1 MNDVSLTPTTG
12 STPAAPAGRAAGEVS
27 ARRDAPAGRP
37 VFRPRVD
44 LLDRQREVV
53 LTADM
58 PGSRAE
64 DIEIHFE
71 NGQLTVR
78 GRVADRPS
86 PHADTGADGDVR
98 HLLREYRL
106 GDFERSF
113 TLGEQIDT
121 DGIEAGFAAGVLTV
135 RLPKLGRAQPR
146 RIEVRAG

>member
-1 MNDVSLTPTTG
+1 MTDVTITPSAGASAAATR
-12 STPAAPAGRAAGEVS
+12 PAPQA
-27 ARRDAPAGRP
+27 DAERP

-44 LLDRQREVV
+44 LLDREQEV
-53 LTADM
+53 LLFADM

-71 NGQLTVR
+71 NGLLTVR
-78 GRVADRPS
+78 GRVADRPAG
-86 PHADTGADGDVR
+86 PAAGVR
-98 HLLREYRL
+98 HLVREYRL

-121 DGIEAGFAAGVLTV
+121 DGIEAGFSQGVLTV
-135 RLPKLGRAQPR
+135 RLPKLGQAQPR